1 MQRLNK
7 TELLSE
13 QVTFKI
19 EESGQDQMQQEA
31 IRQIFL

>member
-13 QVTFKI
+13 QITFKT
-19 EESGQDQMQQEA
+19 EESEQDQMKQEA